1 MQPGG
6 FQPDMIRQPGM
17 MQQQQQGMMQ
27 QQQQMLGQVRSPP
40 PGMPVRSPNP
50 AASPRMGGMVPS
62 PHAVPSPHHPH
73 MGVGGGEDMN
83 GGHMPPTSS
92 HMMLGQPNSGGG
104 GGGGLGP
111 NMSSLQGSMMEGQQE
126 PPTMTPQDQL
136 SKFVETL

>member
-1 MQPGG
+1 
-6 FQPDMIRQPGM
+6 
-17 MQQQQQGMMQ
+17 
-27 QQQQMLGQVRSPP
+27 
-40 PGMPVRSPNP
+40 
-50 AASPRMGGMVPS
+50 
-62 PHAVPSPHHPH
+62 
-73 MGVGGGEDMN
+73 MN